1 MRLGSKKP
9 RQVSEMDL
17 ITRFKKTSPSNQ
29 CQESVFSDLNN
40 LNVVTTTSTEYESCF
55 GFTEK
60 EVFHALEAMGMSE
73 EKKLVKSWYDG
84 FIFGNQ
90 KDIYNPWSITNY
102 LDKKQLRLYWADTSS
117 NGLVNRLIRQSSAE
131 IKELMEELLQGKE
144 IVVNFDEQIIFEQL
158 NQDEN
163 AIWSLMLASG
173 YLKATEVE
181 YRGVLREPWY
191 HLMITNLETTAMFS
205 NLFKG
210 WFYQSRSNYN
220 QFVKA
225 LLNGDL
231 DAMNYYMNQVSMA
244 TFSYFDMSGKED
256 SQSEPERFYHGF
268 VLGLIADQTDQYEI
282 CSNRESGFGRYD
294 VMMIPRK
301 RGDKKYPAIIM
312 EFKVRN
318 EKKEKSLEEA
328 VNHAL
333 NQIDEQK
340 YDAQLLAQGFEREE
354 IMHYGL
360 AFEGKKVL
368 IGTR

>member
-60 EVFHALEAMGMSE
+60 EVFHALEVRGMSE
-73 EKKLVKSWYDG
+73 EKQLVKSWYDG

-163 AIWSLMLASG
+163 AIWSLVLASG

-181 YRGVLREPWY
+181 YRGTLRE
-191 HLMITNLETTAMFS
+191 
-205 NLFKG
+205 
-210 WFYQSRSNYN
+210 
-220 QFVKA
+220 
-225 LLNGDL
+225 
-231 DAMNYYMNQVSMA
+231 
-244 TFSYFDMSGKED
+244 
-256 SQSEPERFYHGF
+256 
-268 VLGLIADQTDQYEI
+268 
-282 CSNRESGFGRYD
+282 
-294 VMMIPRK
+294 
-301 RGDKKYPAIIM
+301 
-312 EFKVRN
+312 
-318 EKKEKSLEEA
+318 
-328 VNHAL
+328 
-333 NQIDEQK
+333 
-340 YDAQLLAQGFEREE
+340 
-354 IMHYGL
+354 
-360 AFEGKKVL
+360 VL